1 MILIIDKFGYILN
14 IQEIKEITWKLET
27 NIQIKEILKGKY
39 FFDEVIINLNK
50 NKINFLAIPGNY
62 KGNVFCAYR
71 KEEIIISD
79 NFFEICKELEEVNF
93 NLEAEKHFIKT
104 SSMPT
109 GTTWV
114 KEVETLIS
122 HKVYFFKSKKFISE
136 SIEFQKYTL
145 TKEELYEKFKLEL
158 NKTIKRYE
166 KGKHALLLSGGA
178 DSRLLALLMKENN
191 LDFETYTVRSFP
203 YADSAL
209 QDVEIAK
216 EISKELNVK
225 NNIVDI
231 DFRKLK
237 VEDLDLIIENMPN
250 TSHVSLGFLS
260 LIKEASNNGCN
271 KIWCGQNADNLYNLG
286 PSGKVSFSFIGIM
299 NLYKR
304 FYLCEE
310 YFNYLQNKK
319 NLMYG
324 LIAFIGNFIYSFL
337 KKEKTFLPN
346 DLLSLIDNYKNSY
359 DYTVFS
365 TDKKENFSKI
375 IEVEKVK
382 QKLFKYKVE
391 NYLKSGP
398 SQVIDVASSLYNIKD
413 FILPYSSENMLSV
426 FSNIK
431 LNFKNILKP
440 KEYIYI
446 YIKELSL
453 KYNKKITKYDYIS
466 KKDLLEKYQN
476 IEDIHSSYMSIMTK
490 TNFGKELSN
499 LTLQNKPKG
508 YTGVQYLQ
516 TCLNYYWKLKV
527 IKILKEKY
535 KVKINN

>member
-324 LIAFIGNFIYSFL
+324 LIAFTGNFIYSFL

>member
-191 LDFETYTVRSFP
+191 
-203 YADSAL
+203 
-209 QDVEIAK
+209 
-216 EISKELNVK
+216 
-225 NNIVDI
+225 
-231 DFRKLK
+231 
-237 VEDLDLIIENMPN
+237 
-250 TSHVSLGFLS
+250 
-260 LIKEASNNGCN
+260 
-271 KIWCGQNADNLYNLG
+271 
-286 PSGKVSFSFIGIM
+286 
-299 NLYKR
+299 
-304 FYLCEE
+304 
-310 YFNYLQNKK
+310 
-319 NLMYG
+319 
-324 LIAFIGNFIYSFL
+324 
-337 KKEKTFLPN
+337 
-346 DLLSLIDNYKNSY
+346 
-359 DYTVFS
+359 
-365 TDKKENFSKI
+365 
-375 IEVEKVK
+375 
-382 QKLFKYKVE
+382 
-391 NYLKSGP
+391 
-398 SQVIDVASSLYNIKD
+398 
-413 FILPYSSENMLSV
+413 
-426 FSNIK
+426 
-431 LNFKNILKP
+431 
-440 KEYIYI
+440 
-446 YIKELSL
+446 
-453 KYNKKITKYDYIS
+453 
-466 KKDLLEKYQN
+466 
-476 IEDIHSSYMSIMTK
+476 
-490 TNFGKELSN
+490 
-499 LTLQNKPKG
+499 
-508 YTGVQYLQ
+508 
-516 TCLNYYWKLKV
+516 
-527 IKILKEKY
+527 
-535 KVKINN
+535 